1 LNPLIILVYSQVA
14 LSLLLP
20 LPLVPLWWFTRK
32 KELMGVFS
40 NRKITTIVAGIFI
53 LLIIGLN
60 VMLLYFT
67 FTGAAQNI

>member
-1 LNPLIILVYSQVA
+1 
-14 LSLLLP
+14 
-20 LPLVPLWWFTRK
+20 
-32 KELMGVFS
+32 MGVFT

-67 FTGAAQNI
+67 FTGAAQGI